1 MVKKDVLETKTIK
14 KAVKKIVIKGTK
26 AVPKTAPTGKL
37 IIPVS
42 GYTMTSPFGW
52 RWGRMHEGVDL
63 ACATGTTI
71 RAADGGT
78 VIRAG
83 WYSGYGLC
91 IDIDHGGGKM
101 TRYGHCS
108 AVNVSVGQ
116 KVYQGQK
123 IGEVGN
129 TGNSFG
135 SHCHF
140 EVRINGS
147 PKNPFDYV

>member
-1 MVKKDVLETKTIK
+1 MEKWSKKDVLETKTIK

-116 KVYQGQK
+116 KSVPRTENWRGWQYRKQ
-123 IGEVGN
+123 
-129 TGNSFG
+129 F
-135 SHCHF
+135 
-140 EVRINGS
+140 RL
-147 PKNPFDYV
+147 PLPFRSQN